1 MKNDDPLKRY
11 PNRHRT
17 GRHLDPAVDCF
28 RTAKVAMPRPL
39 PPERRND
46 ALARGVL
53 KLRRARRGG
62 QSGSAG
68 AAVAA

>member
-1 MKNDDPLKRY
+1 MRNEDVLKRY
-11 PNRHRT
+11 QNRQRI
-17 GRHLDPAVDCF
+17 GRHSDPTVGGF
-28 RTAKVAMPRPL
+28 RMTKAAMPKPL
-39 PPERRND
+39 PAELRID

-62 QSGSAG
+62 QAGSAG